1 MIAAVRR
8 VTRRL
13 VQGVLTQREFAQR
26 VADLQRETPQS
37 VLMRPAPI
45 GRVLLVDAES
55 ARLDLAAF
63 KAWLAKALPEALEV
77 SVVERARL
85 AEIEGMPFT
94 AGAAQAAGAPSAA
107 FIPPPPAP
115 VTAIPVLP
123 DVPAEEPPLPELPD
137 IRIVVSGAQ
146 PYVVLGSGEKW
157 LPGGRVGGW
166 YLTAIEA
173 RTLVLEDVRGRRV
186 SSPR

>member
-1 MIAAVRR
+1 
-8 VTRRL
+8 
-13 VQGVLTQREFAQR
+13 
-26 VADLQRETPQS
+26 
-37 VLMRPAPI
+37 
-45 GRVLLVDAES
+45 
-55 ARLDLAAF
+55 
-63 KAWLAKALPEALEV
+63 
-77 SVVERARL
+77 
-85 AEIEGMPFT
+85 
-94 AGAAQAAGAPSAA
+94 
-107 FIPPPPAP
+107 
-115 VTAIPVLP
+115 VLP